1 MTYTSD
7 EPKTEKDF
15 LSDYLA
21 SNPDLYMSDLI
32 KERVPGPGERAMV
45 GKEGDSILDKVRT
58 GVIKV

>member
-7 EPKTEKDF
+7 EPKEEKDF

-32 KERVPGPGERAMV
+32 KERVPAPGERAMV